1 MKLKELEKKFY
12 NLSYDARIL
21 CMKAFYKS
29 GQRSHYGGCFSA
41 ADILTVLYQSILK
54 IDPKNPNW
62 ELRDHFIL
70 SKGHIAGMLS
80 SVLALKGF
88 FDEEFVYTYDELNS
102 AFGWHTTKKIKG
114 CEFAAG
120 SLGHGLG
127 FGIGLALSKKLD
139 EIKSRVFVLM
149 GDGEINEGTVWEGAM
164 AASQYKLDNLTI
176 IIDRNN
182 LQITGNTEDV
192 MALEPL
198 EDKWRSFGWSV
209 KTINGHDVKNIY
221 KTLSTVP
228 FMKSKPSCI
237 IAKTIKGKGLPFM
250 EGKSSSH
257 ITKLDDAEY
266 NEGLKI
272 LEDYKKNYLKQ
283 GVK

>member
-1 MKLKELEKKFY
+1 MNKELEKKLY

-21 CMKAFYKS
+21 CMKAFHKS
-29 GQRSHYGGCFSA
+29 GQRGHYGGNFSA
-41 ADILTVLYQSILK
+41 AEILTVLYQSILK

-62 ELRDHFIL
+62 ELRDHFVL
-70 SKGHIAGMLS
+70 SKGHTAGIFS
-80 SVLALKGF
+80 SVLALRGF
-88 FDEEFVYTYDELNS
+88 VDEEFVYTYDELDS

-127 FGIGLALSKKLD
+127 FGIGLALAKKLNK
-139 EIKSRVFVLM
+139 INSHVFVFM
-149 GDGEINEGTVWEGAM
+149 GDGEIDEGTVWEGAM
-164 AASQYKLDNLTI
+164 AAGHYKLDNLTI

-192 MALEPL
+192 MSLEPL

-209 KTINGHDVKNIY
+209 KTINGHDIKNIY
-221 KTLSTVP
+221 ETFSAIP
-228 FMKSKPSCI
+228 FMDSKPSCI
-237 IAKTIKGKGLPFM
+237 IAKTIKGKGIPIL

-257 ITKLDDAEY
+257 LTRLDDEKY
-266 NEGLKI
+266 EEGLKI
-272 LEDYKKNYLKQ
+272 LEDCKK
-283 GVK
+283 